1 MASEA
6 KSERGRTGEKKR
18 RAGVLVARY
27 RGAAHLAK
35 AQRLEREQRATG
47 QARQGERSE
56 LCEDEE
62 RRDNGEGRGERLR
75 DGGTPLT

>member
-6 KSERGRTGEKKR
+6 KSERGRTGKKKR
-18 RAGVLVARY
+18 RAGVFVARY
-27 RGAAHLAK
+27 RGAAQLAK
-35 AQRLEREQRATG
+35 AQRLEREQRAKG
-47 QARQGERSE
+47 KARQGERSK